1 MNVEIT
7 IIGTEK
13 ALNVWTTATAK
24 TNGKKYLIQMVRFN
38 KPSIYGIRKG
48 RVSKLWMRSAD
59 GAETINFD
67 RGWDTRPKTAEGK
80 ALLAEIIKRYN

>member
-38 KPSIYGIRKG
+38 EGTHQQT
-48 RVSKLWMRSAD
+48 L
-59 GAETINFD
+59 
-67 RGWDTRPKTAEGK
+67 DTEC
-80 ALLAEIIKRYN
+80 